1 MTTDFLTKQDA
12 VTALS
17 KMINFHNDLTEVMS
31 KHNFDIL
38 DNLGRRN
45 ILLSQAQEKY
55 FAESLAKKYKVR
67 SDGRTGEPDIV
78 IESLG
83 KELEC
88 KLTSPQK
95 HGAIAFQTD
104 YETLLK
110 KGSLDYLYVV
120 ADRSFEKFAVIH
132 YKNLTVDDFRPLSTG
147 ARGKTQLMKHK
158 AKGKANILIGNM
170 KSIND
175 TELKKLKKKLE
186 IATTDKKKEKVLKSI
201 GYWNKTPEKFKIEL
215 EGINEAV
222 ISR

>member
-1 MTTDFLTKQDA
+1 MTNDLLTKQDA
-12 VTALS
+12 VKALT
-17 KMINFHNDLTEVMS
+17 KMKSFHDDLSSVMS
-31 KHNFDIL
+31 KHNFNIL
-38 DNLGRRN
+38 ENLGRRN

-55 FAESLAKKYKVR
+55 FAESLSEKYKVR

-78 IESLG
+78 IETLG

-95 HGAIAFQTD
+95 HGAISFQTD

-120 ADRSFEKFAVIH
+120 ADKDFSKFAVIH
-132 YKNLTVDDFRPLSTG
+132 YKELTVKDFRPLSNG

-158 AKGKANILIGNM
+158 AMDRANILLGNM
-170 KSIND
+170 KSINQV
-175 TELKKLKKKLE
+175 ELKKLANKLE
-186 IATTDKKKEKVLKSI
+186 HASTAKQKEKILNSI
-201 GYWNKTPEKFKIEL
+201 SYWKKTPEKFKIEL
-215 EGINEAV
+215 EEVNEAI